1 MLEGTIFRET
11 GKILTLLKALTK
23 MRQTCQ
29 DARGEGNTILGLQ
42 MLKFISKVKVLMPV
56 LTH

>member
-29 DARGEGNTILGLQ
+29 DARGEGNTIFGLQ

-56 LTH
+56 